1 MLLVDAH
8 MQVAL
13 LHTPEEMRQ
22 IVNVAH
28 VVEGIVI
35 GAAAIA
41 MVVEAR
47 AALRNARLVW
57 PAIMVA
63 AGVGLLLFLFIPHH
77 GLALATTQWNFI
89 VGDPQQRQ
97 HVVIAILI
105 TAAGVV
111 ELQRG
116 RERLSA
122 RAWGFAWPAALA
134 AIGALFLVHE
144 QHGTA
149 EAVATAIRVHRYLG
163 ATFIVVGV
171 LSAIN
176 ASRPRPS
183 RWITLAIAATLLV
196 TASLLIA
203 YREPPGAYEAG
214 HGHD

>member
-1 MLLVDAH
+1 

-28 VVEGIVI
+28 VVEGVVI
-35 GAAAIA
+35 GVAA
-41 MVVEAR
+41 VVMIVETR
-47 AALRNARLVW
+47 VSLRSARLVW

-63 AGVGLLLFLFIPHH
+63 AGLGLLLFLFIPHH
-77 GLALATTQWNFI
+77 GLALAATQWNFI

-97 HVVIAILI
+97 HVVIAMLI

-122 RAWGFAWPAALA
+122 PAWGFVWPVALA
-134 AIGALFLVHE
+134 VIGVLFLVHQ

-149 EAVATAIRVHRYLG
+149 EAVATAMRVHRYLG
-163 ATFIVVGV
+163 ATFIAAGV

-176 ASRPRPS
+176 ASRPRPV
-183 RWITLAIAATLLV
+183 RWITLAIALTLMTTATLLIV
-196 TASLLIA
+196 
-203 YREPPGAYEAG
+203 YREPPGAYEG
-214 HGHD
+214 HG

>member
-1 MLLVDAH
+1 MLTVEAH

-13 LHTPEEMRQ
+13 LHTPDEMRR
-22 IVNVAH
+22 IVDVAH

-41 MVVEAR
+41 MIVDAR

-77 GLALATTQWNFI
+77 GLTLATTQWNF
-89 VGDPQQRQ
+89 VLGDPQQRQ
-97 HVVIAILI
+97 HVVIAMLI
-105 TAAGVV
+105 TAAGAV

-116 RERLSA
+116 RERLPA
-122 RAWGFAWPAALA
+122 RGWGFAWPAALA
-134 AIGALFLVHE
+134 AIGVLFLVHQ

-149 EAVATAIRVHRYLG
+149 EAVATAVRVHRYLG
-163 ATFIVVGV
+163 TAFIVAGV
-171 LSAIN
+171 LSAAN

-183 RWITLAIAATLLV
+183 RWITLTTAVTLLV

-203 YREPPGAYEAG
+203 YREPPGAYEG
-214 HGHD
+214 HG

>member
-1 MLLVDAH
+1 

-28 VVEGIVI
+28 VVEGIVV
-35 GAAAIA
+35 GVAAIV
-41 MVVEAR
+41 MIVEAR
-47 AALRNARLVW
+47 VALRSARLVW

-97 HVVIAILI
+97 HVVIAMLI
-105 TAAGVV
+105 TAAGAV

-122 RAWGFAWPAALA
+122 PAWGFVWPVALA
-134 AIGALFLVHE
+134 AIGVLFLVHQ

-149 EAVATAIRVHRYLG
+149 EAVATAMRVHRYLG
-163 ATFIVVGV
+163 ATFIAAGV

-176 ASRPRPS
+176 ASRPRPV
-183 RWITLAIAATLLV
+183 RWITLAIALTLMTTATLLIV
-196 TASLLIA
+196 
-203 YREPPGAYEAG
+203 YREPPGAYEG
-214 HGHD
+214 HG